1 MLPTST
7 AIQMT
12 YLFKRVMP
20 REGREGLWDEVSWE
34 SYRQVIESHA
44 LCGWRFVQAIPTE
57 VGDATT
63 AGARGY
69 DLVF

>member
-20 REGREGLWDEVSWE
+20 REGREGLWDEVSGE
-34 SYRQVIESHA
+34 
-44 LCGWRFVQAIPTE
+44 
-57 VGDATT
+57 
-63 AGARGY
+63 
-69 DLVF
+69 